1 MAETPDAPMT
11 SETETAPAP
20 HPDEASDWRA
30 WIAEHGPRLLLCA
43 RQYTRTPAD
52 AEDAL
57 QEALVRYWKHQRHLP
72 GDRNALILTSMRRAV
87 LDRVRSDN
95 RRVNR
100 EQALLVLEGDPV
112 AWFEPEFGEHE
123 RAVEQALRAI
133 PAEQREVVVLKIW
146 GELTFDDI
154 GKQLDISPNTA
165 ASRYR
170 YALAALKKLLA
181 AHAAETR

>member
-1 MAETPDAPMT
+1 MSPDSP
-11 SETETAPAP
+11 ETAPPA
-20 HPDEASDWRA
+20 HPDETADWRA

-43 RQYTRTPAD
+43 RQYARSYAD

-87 LDRVRSDN
+87 LDKARSEG
-95 RRVNR
+95 RRSNR
-100 EQALLVLEGDPV
+100 EQAHLILEGDPV
-112 AWFEPEFGEHE
+112 EWFRYDESSV
-123 RAVEQALRAI
+123 RDRAI
-133 PAEQREVVVLKIW
+133 EEALKKIPAPQREVIVLKIW
-146 GELTFDDI
+146 GDLTFDEI
-154 GKQLDISPNTA
+154 SKQLDIAPGTA

-181 AHAAETR
+181 GLEDETA

>member
-1 MAETPDAPMT
+1 MIRTRFPFFVAMPLF
-11 SETETAPAP
+11 PAP
-20 HPDEASDWRA
+20 HSDETADWRA
-30 WIAEHGPRLLLCA
+30 WIEEHGPRLLLCA
-43 RQYTRTPAD
+43 RQYTRSPAD
-52 AEDAL
+52 AEDVL

-87 LDRVRSDN
+87 LDRVRSDT

-100 EQALLVLEGDPV
+100 EQAHLVLEGDPV
-112 AWFEPEFGEHE
+112 AWFEPAPGENE
-123 RAVEQALRAI
+123 RVVEDALRRL
-133 PAEQREVVVLKIW
+133 PPEQREVVALKIW

-154 GKQLDISPNTA
+154 GRQLDISPNTA

-181 AHAAETR
+181 AFAAEIR

>member
-1 MAETPDAPMT
+1 MT
-11 SETETAPAP
+11 RENVTAFAP
-20 HPDEASDWRA
+20 HADEDSDWRA

-43 RQYTRTPAD
+43 RQYTRSFAD

-72 GDRNALILTSMRRAV
+72 GDRNALIITSLRRAV
-87 LDRVRSDN
+87 LDRVRSEG

-100 EQALLVLEGDPV
+100 EQAHLLIEGDPV
-112 AWFEPEFGEHE
+112 TWFEPDFGEHE
-123 RAVEQALRAI
+123 QAVEQALKKI

-146 GELTFDDI
+146 GDLTFDDI
-154 GKQLDISPNTA
+154 GKQLEISPNTA

-170 YALAALKKLLA
+170 YALAALKKHLA